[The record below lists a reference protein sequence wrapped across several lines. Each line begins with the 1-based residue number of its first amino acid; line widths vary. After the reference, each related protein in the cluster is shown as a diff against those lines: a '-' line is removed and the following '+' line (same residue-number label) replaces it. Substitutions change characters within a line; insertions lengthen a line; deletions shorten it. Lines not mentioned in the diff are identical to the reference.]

1 MLWVNDKKID
11 TAFGRLRKR
20 RLAVGLTD
28 TAETPEQEAKRIE
41 SMMATAQAT
50 GDISTIISLISNASK
65 RTAADFVKET
75 CGSLLFM
82 YYMYMDKLHGV
93 PVDVDDMIDGLLYLD
108 AKNYIV
114 QDAMDKARQE
124 RERNK
129 GK

>member
-1 MLWVNDKKID
+1 
-11 TAFGRLRKR
+11 
-20 RLAVGLTD
+20 
-28 TAETPEQEAKRIE
+28 
-41 SMMATAQAT
+41 MMATAQAT

>member
-1 MLWVNDKKID
+1 MLRVNDKKID

-65 RTAADFVKET
+65 RTAADFIKET

>member
-65 RTAADFVKET
+65 RTAADFIKET